1 MRILAE
7 DTLCIII
14 DDQQKLI
21 PTIFQHKELISNT
34 KKLISGLLS
43 LNIPVLITE
52 HYKKGLGETV
62 SDLKEILSTSEQAKF
77 FEKITFSA
85 YDTAEIKEYINALN
99 KKNVIICGTEA
110 HICVLQTAIDIQNN
124 GYQVILVADCV
135 GSRTEENKKIA
146 LKRAELE
153 GAMIT
158 TYESI
163 LFELLRKAGTPE
175 FKTILNIIK

>member
-1 MRILAE
+1 MRILTE

-62 SDLKEILSTSEQAKF
+62 SELKEILSTSEQAKF

-99 KKNVIICGTEA
+99 KKMSLSVVQKLIFVYCKQLSIFK
-110 HICVLQTAIDIQNN
+110 IMAIKS
-124 GYQVILVADCV
+124 Y
-135 GSRTEENKKIA
+135 
-146 LKRAELE
+146 
-153 GAMIT
+153 
-158 TYESI
+158 
-163 LFELLRKAGTPE
+163 
-175 FKTILNIIK
+175 

>member
-1 MRILAE
+1 M
-7 DTLCIII
+7 
-14 DDQQKLI
+14 
-21 PTIFQHKELISNT
+21 
-34 KKLISGLLS
+34 
-43 LNIPVLITE
+43 
-52 HYKKGLGETV
+52 
-62 SDLKEILSTSEQAKF
+62 
-77 FEKITFSA
+77 
-85 YDTAEIKEYINALN
+85 
-99 KKNVIICGTEA
+99 
-110 HICVLQTAIDIQNN
+110 QTAIDIQNN